1 MESFRGRPRG
11 AKSCLLGGEGTGKSE
26 PQPRL
31 GYSRERV
38 RRFNHRA
45 KWVSGEV
52 MVSLCSTSRGICHGA
67 PAQGIL
73 AERLSG
79 LLRPSSRT
87 GLLGFGEG
95 LPNIYGAQ
103 LPSSACA
110 PPPPPPAAEGV
121 PTGPAHSGLPA
132 PPSQTSGLT
141 GSQPDPDAQNSP
153 DSPFTP

>member
-110 PPPPPPAAEGV
+110 PPPSPPPH
-121 PTGPAHSGLPA
+121 PSLPLKV
-132 PPSQTSGLT
+132 SQLALLT
-141 GSQPDPDAQNSP
+141 VVSLLPLPRRRG
-153 DSPFTP
+153 